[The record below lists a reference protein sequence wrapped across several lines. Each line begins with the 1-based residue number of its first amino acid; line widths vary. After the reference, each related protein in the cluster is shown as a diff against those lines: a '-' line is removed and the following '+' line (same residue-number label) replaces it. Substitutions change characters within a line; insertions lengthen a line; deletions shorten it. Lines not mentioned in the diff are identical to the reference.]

1 MLKTPL
7 FTISRDGGEGGGRLI
22 ALIHPCATASPRTT
36 ASTPSDTT
44 KKASLNVA
52 SPPQLVLSCWHCR
65 KHIWLQLNYGL
76 DCICILVRQTGQT
89 PDLSVPNNFSAQ
101 HNDPYATPSRRSLL
115 SHAYAVC
122 FRRNNFHCQLKEH
135 AFSLLLISHVIFFLV
150 SRATF
155 RGTRQQQHAKV
166 GQEC

>member
-7 FTISRDGGEGGGRLI
+7 FTISKGKGGRLI
-22 ALIHPCATASPRTT
+22 ALIHPCATASPQTT

-52 SPPQLVLSCWHCR
+52 SHPQLVLSCWHCR
-65 KHIWLQLNYGL
+65 KHIWLQLNH
-76 DCICILVRQTGQT
+76 
-89 PDLSVPNNFSAQ
+89 SFSAQ
-101 HNDPYATPSRRSLL
+101 HNDQYATPSRQSLL
-115 SHAYAVC
+115 SHAYAICV
-122 FRRNNFHCQLKEH
+122 RRNNFHCQLKER

-155 RGTRQQQHAKV
+155 RGTRQQQHHKV